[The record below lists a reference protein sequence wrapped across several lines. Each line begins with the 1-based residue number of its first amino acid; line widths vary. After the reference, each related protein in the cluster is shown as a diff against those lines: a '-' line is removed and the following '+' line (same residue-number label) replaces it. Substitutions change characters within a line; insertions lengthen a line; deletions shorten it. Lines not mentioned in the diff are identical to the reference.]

1 MSAHA
6 EVMDLVAQMKSAEQP
21 FVLATVVR
29 TVSVTAAKAGAKAII
44 RPDGTIVAGWIGG
57 GCARGAVLKAARE
70 ALLDGEP
77 RMVSVQPENLLAEL
91 GVKPGDNREGI
102 RFASNMCPSKG
113 TMDIFVEPVL
123 PHPSLVIFGA
133 SPVAM
138 SLAAQARQL
147 GYHVTLA
154 APAADIAAEPDAH
167 VIVDGFA
174 PRYLNEAR
182 RFVVVSTQGKG
193 DEAALRAA
201 LAIKAEYHAFVGSRR
216 KMAALREKLVA
227 GGIARE
233 AIDRVKAPAGLDL
246 GAITPEEIAMSILA
260 EITVERRRG
269 QRAANPVPANKDST
283 MQMNDSQRI
292 PAPKEKVWAALNDP
306 EILKQ
311 CIPGCQS
318 LDMSSADRD
327 DRDRRVQGR
336 AGEGDLRRQGDA
348 VRSRSAEQL
357 SDFGRG
363 LRRRCRLCKRRR
375 AVRLEAEGPDVT
387 VLHYDVDAQIGGKLA
402 QLGSRLID
410 STAKKL
416 AGEFFA
422 SFGQVVGGTAAAP
435 AEAAP
440 KGWLG
445 KLTGAV

>member
-1 MSAHA
+1 MEPPMTAHV

-77 RMVSVQPENLLAEL
+77 RMVSVQPEDLLAEL

-154 APAADIAAEPDAH
+154 APAADRAGEPDAH
-167 VIVDGFA
+167 VIIDGFE
-174 PRYLNEAR
+174 PRYLNDAR
-182 RFVVVSTQGKG
+182 RFVVISTQGKG
-193 DEAALRAA
+193 DEAACARRSPSRPSITPSSAA
-201 LAIKAEYHAFVGSRR
+201 
-216 KMAALREKLVA
+216 AARWWRCAKSSSPA
-227 GGIARE
+227 ASARE

-269 QRAANPVPANKDST
+269 QRAANPAADKD
-283 MQMNDSQRI
+283 
-292 PAPKEKVWAALNDP
+292 
-306 EILKQ
+306 
-311 CIPGCQS
+311 
-318 LDMSSADRD
+318 
-327 DRDRRVQGR
+327 
-336 AGEGDLRRQGDA
+336 
-348 VRSRSAEQL
+348 
-357 SDFGRG
+357 
-363 LRRRCRLCKRRR
+363 
-375 AVRLEAEGPDVT
+375 
-387 VLHYDVDAQIGGKLA
+387 
-402 QLGSRLID
+402 
-410 STAKKL
+410 
-416 AGEFFA
+416 
-422 SFGQVVGGTAAAP
+422 
-435 AEAAP
+435 
-440 KGWLG
+440 
-445 KLTGAV
+445 

>member
-1 MSAHA
+1 MTAHV
-6 EVMDLVAQMKSAEQP
+6 EVMDLVAQMKAAEQA

-70 ALLDGEP
+70 ALADGEP

-91 GVKPGDNREGI
+91 GVKPGDNKEGV
-102 RFASNMCPSKG
+102 RFASNLCPSKG

-154 APAADIAAEPDAH
+154 APAADRAGEPDAH
-167 VIVDGFA
+167 VIIDGFE
-174 PRYLNEAR
+174 PRYINDAR

-193 DEAALRAA
+193 DEAALKQ
-201 LAIKAEYHAFVGSRR
+201 AIAVKAEYHAFVGSRR
-216 KMAALREKLVA
+216 KMIALREKLVA
-227 GGIARE
+227 GGVARE

-269 QRAANPVPANKDST
+269 QRAAHPVATK
-283 MQMNDSQRI
+283 
-292 PAPKEKVWAALNDP
+292 
-306 EILKQ
+306 
-311 CIPGCQS
+311 
-318 LDMSSADRD
+318 
-327 DRDRRVQGR
+327 
-336 AGEGDLRRQGDA
+336 
-348 VRSRSAEQL
+348 
-357 SDFGRG
+357 
-363 LRRRCRLCKRRR
+363 
-375 AVRLEAEGPDVT
+375 
-387 VLHYDVDAQIGGKLA
+387 
-402 QLGSRLID
+402 
-410 STAKKL
+410 
-416 AGEFFA
+416 
-422 SFGQVVGGTAAAP
+422 
-435 AEAAP
+435 
-440 KGWLG
+440 
-445 KLTGAV
+445 